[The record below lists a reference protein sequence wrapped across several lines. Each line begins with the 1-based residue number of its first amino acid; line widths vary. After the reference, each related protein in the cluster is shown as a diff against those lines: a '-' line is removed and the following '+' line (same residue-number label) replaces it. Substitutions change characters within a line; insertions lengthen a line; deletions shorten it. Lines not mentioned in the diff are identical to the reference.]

1 MASTNKTTTL
11 DLSQF
16 GGTDKPDW
24 LTDYNEDMGKIDA
37 WATAAKS
44 DINTANNNADSAKVS
59 AQSASTA
66 ATTAVNTATQA
77 LTSADNANAKFT
89 NTVSY
94 SVTISVSGWSGNVTI
109 ALNNA
114 LKLFHLNG
122 IMLGSS
128 TNIEEGTIIG
138 QISDSKAYPSKTITL
153 FGVGAS
159 SDKSPLNIQITPLGE
174 VKAYGSY
181 NNSTSL
187 SMTAC
192 FFNV

>member
-1 MASTNKTTTL
+1 MSSTNKTTTL
-11 DLSQF
+11 VLSQF
-16 GGTDKPDW
+16 TGNDKPDW
-24 LTDYNEDMGKIDA
+24 LTDYNDDMEKIDA
-37 WATAAKS
+37 WASAAES

-94 SVTISVSGWSGNVTI
+94 PVTISVSGWDGNVTI
-109 ALNNA
+109 TLNNA

-122 IMLGSS
+122 IMIGSS
-128 TNIEEGTIIG
+128 TNIKEGTKIG
-138 QISDSKAYPSKTITL
+138 QISDSKAYPSKNITL

-174 VKAYGSY
+174 VKTYGTY
-181 NNSTSL
+181 NNSTTL
-187 SMTAC
+187 NMTAC
-192 FFNV
+192 FFDV

>member
-1 MASTNKTTTL
+1 MASINKTTTL

-16 GGTDKPDW
+16 VGTDKPDW
-24 LTDYNEDMGKIDA
+24 LTDYNEDMEKIDA
-37 WATAAKS
+37 WATTAES

-77 LTSADNANAKFT
+77 LASADNANAKFA

-94 SVTISVSGWSGNVTI
+94 PVTISVGGWSGNVTI

-114 LKLFHLNG
+114 FKLFYING

-128 TNIEEGTIIG
+128 TTIQESTKIG

-174 VKAYGSY
+174 VKAYGTY

-187 SMTAC
+187 NLTSC
-192 FFNV
+192 FFDV

>member
-16 GGTDKPDW
+16 VGTDKPDW
-24 LTDYNEDMGKIDA
+24 LTDYNEDMEKIDA
-37 WATAAKS
+37 WATTAES

-94 SVTISVSGWSGNVTI
+94 PVTISVSGWAGNVTI
-109 ALNNA
+109 TLNNA
-114 LKLFHLNG
+114 LKLFQLNG

-128 TNIEEGTIIG
+128 TNIEEGTKIG

-159 SDKSPLNIQITPLGE
+159 SDKSPLNIQITSLGE
-174 VKAYGSY
+174 VKTYGSY
-181 NNSTSL
+181 NSSTSL
-187 SMTAC
+187 NMSAC

>member
-11 DLSQF
+11 NLSQF
-16 GGTDKPDW
+16 VGNDKPDW
-24 LTDYNEDMGKIDA
+24 LTDYNDDMEKIDT

-44 DINTANNNADSAKVS
+44 DINTANNNANSAKTS

-77 LTSADNANAKFT
+77 LASADNANAKFA

-94 SVTISVSGWSGNVTI
+94 PVTISVGGWSGNVTI

-114 LKLFHLNG
+114 FKLFYING

-128 TNIEEGTIIG
+128 TTIQESSKIG

-174 VKAYGSY
+174 VKAYGTY

-187 SMTAC
+187 NLTSC
-192 FFNV
+192 FFDV

>member
-16 GGTDKPDW
+16 VGTDKPDW
-24 LTDYNEDMGKIDA
+24 LTDYNEDMEKIDA
-37 WATAAKS
+37 WATEAES
-44 DINTANNNADSAKVS
+44 DINTANNNANSAKVS

-94 SVTISVSGWSGNVTI
+94 PVTISVSGWTGNVTI
-109 ALNNA
+109 TLNNA
-114 LKLFHLNG
+114 LKLFQLNG

-128 TNIEEGTIIG
+128 TNIEEDTKIG

-174 VKAYGSY
+174 VKTYGTY
-181 NNSTSL
+181 NSSTSL
-187 SMTAC
+187 NMSAC

>member
-16 GGTDKPDW
+16 VGTDKPDW
-24 LTDYNEDMGKIDA
+24 LTDYNDDMEKIDT

-44 DINTANNNADSAKVS
+44 DINTANNNANSAKTS

-77 LTSADNANAKFT
+77 LASADNANAKFA

-94 SVTISVSGWSGNVTI
+94 PVTISVSGWTGNVTI

-114 LKLFHLNG
+114 FKLFYING

-128 TNIEEGTIIG
+128 TTIQESTKIG

-174 VKAYGSY
+174 VKAYGTY

-187 SMTAC
+187 NLTSC
-192 FFNV
+192 FFDV

>member
-16 GGTDKPDW
+16 VGTDKPDW
-24 LTDYNEDMGKIDA
+24 LTDYNEDMEKIDA
-37 WATAAKS
+37 WATSAES

-94 SVTISVSGWSGNVTI
+94 PVTISVSGWTGGVTI
-109 ALNNA
+109 TLNNA

-128 TNIEEGTIIG
+128 TNIKEGTKIG

-174 VKAYGSY
+174 VKTYGTY
-181 NNSTSL
+181 NSSTSL
-187 SMTAC
+187 NMSAC

>member
-16 GGTDKPDW
+16 VGTDKPDW
-24 LTDYNEDMGKIDA
+24 LTDYNEDMEKIDA
-37 WATAAKS
+37 WATTAES

-94 SVTISVSGWSGNVTI
+94 PVTISVSGWAGNVTI
-109 ALNNA
+109 TLNNA

-128 TNIEEGTIIG
+128 TNIEEGTKIG

-174 VKAYGSY
+174 VKAYGTY
-181 NNSTSL
+181 NNSTTL
-187 SMTAC
+187 NMTAC

>member
-11 DLSQF
+11 NLSQF
-16 GGTDKPDW
+16 VGNDKPDW
-24 LTDYNEDMGKIDA
+24 LTDYNDDMEKIDT

-44 DINTANNNADSAKVS
+44 DINTANNNANSAKTS

-77 LTSADNANAKFT
+77 LASADNANAKFA

-94 SVTISVSGWSGNVTI
+94 PVTISVGGWSGNVTI

-114 LKLFHLNG
+114 FKLFYING

-128 TNIEEGTIIG
+128 TTIQESTKIG

-174 VKAYGSY
+174 VKAYGTY

-187 SMTAC
+187 NLTSC
-192 FFNV
+192 FFDV

>member
-16 GGTDKPDW
+16 VGTDKPDW
-24 LTDYNEDMGKIDA
+24 LTDYNEDMEKIDA
-37 WATAAKS
+37 WATTAES

-77 LTSADNANAKFT
+77 LASADNANAKFA

-94 SVTISVSGWSGNVTI
+94 PVTISVGGWSGNVTI

-114 LKLFHLNG
+114 FKLFYING

-128 TNIEEGTIIG
+128 TTIQESTKIG

-174 VKAYGSY
+174 VKAYGTY

-187 SMTAC
+187 NLTSC
-192 FFNV
+192 FFDV

>member
-11 DLSQF
+11 NLSQF
-16 GGTDKPDW
+16 VGNDKPDW
-24 LTDYNEDMGKIDA
+24 LTDYNDDMEKIDT
-37 WATAAKS
+37 WATTAES

-77 LTSADNANAKFT
+77 LTSADNANAKFA

-94 SVTISVSGWSGNVTI
+94 PVTISVSGWSGNVTI
-109 ALNNA
+109 TLNNA
-114 LKLFHLNG
+114 LKLFYLNG

-128 TNIEEGTIIG
+128 TTIQESTKIG

-174 VKAYGSY
+174 VKAYGTY

-187 SMTAC
+187 NLTSC
-192 FFNV
+192 FFDV

>member
-24 LTDYNEDMGKIDA
+24 LTDYNEDMEKIDA
-37 WATAAKS
+37 WATAAES

-94 SVTISVSGWSGNVTI
+94 PVTISVSGWTGNVTI
-109 ALNNA
+109 TLNNA

-128 TNIEEGTIIG
+128 TNIEEGTKIG
-138 QISDSKAYPSKTITL
+138 QISDSKAYPSNTITL

-174 VKAYGSY
+174 VKTYGSY
-181 NNSTSL
+181 NSSTSL
-187 SMTAC
+187 NMTAC

>member
-11 DLSQF
+11 NLSQF
-16 GGTDKPDW
+16 VGNDKPDW
-24 LTDYNEDMGKIDA
+24 LTDYNDDMEKIDT
-37 WATAAKS
+37 WATTAES

-77 LTSADNANAKFT
+77 LTSADNANAKFA

-94 SVTISVSGWSGNVTI
+94 PVTISVSGWSGNVTI
-109 ALNNA
+109 TLNNA
-114 LKLFHLNG
+114 LKLFYLNG
-122 IMLGSS
+122 IMIGSS
-128 TNIEEGTIIG
+128 TTIQENTKIG

-174 VKAYGSY
+174 VKAYGTY

-187 SMTAC
+187 NLTSC
-192 FFNV
+192 FFGV

>member
-16 GGTDKPDW
+16 VGTDKPDW
-24 LTDYNEDMGKIDA
+24 LTDYNDDMEKIDT

-44 DINTANNNADSAKVS
+44 DINTANNNANSAKTS

-77 LTSADNANAKFT
+77 LASADNANAKFA

-94 SVTISVSGWSGNVTI
+94 PVTISVSGWTGNVTI

-114 LKLFHLNG
+114 FKLFYING

-128 TNIEEGTIIG
+128 TTIQESTKIG

-174 VKAYGSY
+174 VKAYGTY

-187 SMTAC
+187 TLTSC
-192 FFNV
+192 FFDV

>member
-11 DLSQF
+11 GLSQF
-16 GGTDKPDW
+16 VGTDKPDW
-24 LTDYNEDMGKIDA
+24 LTDYNEDMEKIDA
-37 WATAAKS
+37 WATTAES

-94 SVTISVSGWSGNVTI
+94 SVTISVSGWAGNVTI
-109 ALNNA
+109 TLNNA
-114 LKLFHLNG
+114 LKLFQLSG
-122 IMLGSS
+122 IMLGSA
-128 TNIEEGTIIG
+128 TNIEEGTKIG

-174 VKAYGSY
+174 VKAYGTY
-181 NNSTSL
+181 NSSASL
-187 SMTAC
+187 NMTVC
-192 FFNV
+192 FFDV

>member
-1 MASTNKTTTL
+1 MSSTNKTTTL
-11 DLSQF
+11 VLSQF
-16 GGTDKPDW
+16 TGNDKPDW
-24 LTDYNEDMGKIDA
+24 LTDYNDDMEKIDA
-37 WATAAKS
+37 WATTVVS

-109 ALNNA
+109 TLNNA
-114 LKLFHLNG
+114 LKLFYLNG

-128 TNIEEGTIIG
+128 TNIGEGTKIG

-174 VKAYGSY
+174 VKTYGTY
-181 NNSTSL
+181 NSSTSL
-187 SMTAC
+187 NMTAC

>member
-11 DLSQF
+11 NLSQF
-16 GGTDKPDW
+16 VGNDKPDW
-24 LTDYNEDMGKIDA
+24 LTDYNDDMEKIDT
-37 WATAAKS
+37 WATTAES

-77 LTSADNANAKFT
+77 LTSADNANAKFA

-94 SVTISVSGWSGNVTI
+94 PVTISVSGWRGNVTI
-109 ALNNA
+109 TLNNA
-114 LKLFHLNG
+114 LKLFYLNG
-122 IMLGSS
+122 IMIGSS
-128 TNIEEGTIIG
+128 TTIQEDTKIG

-153 FGVGAS
+153 FGIGAS

-174 VKAYGSY
+174 VKAYGTYS
-181 NNSTSL
+181 NSTSL
-187 SMTAC
+187 NLTSC
-192 FFNV
+192 FFDV

>member
-11 DLSQF
+11 NLSQF
-16 GGTDKPDW
+16 VGNDKPDW
-24 LTDYNEDMGKIDA
+24 LTDYNDDMEKIDT

-44 DINTANNNADSAKVS
+44 DINTANNNANSAKTS

-77 LTSADNANAKFT
+77 LASADNANAKFA

-94 SVTISVSGWSGNVTI
+94 PVTISVGGWSGNVTI

-114 LKLFHLNG
+114 LKLFYING

-128 TNIEEGTIIG
+128 TTIQESTKIG

-159 SDKSPLNIQITPLGE
+159 SDKSPLNIQITTLGE
-174 VKAYGSY
+174 VKAYGTY

-187 SMTAC
+187 NLTSC
-192 FFNV
+192 FFDV

>member
-11 DLSQF
+11 NLSQF
-16 GGTDKPDW
+16 VGNDKPDW
-24 LTDYNEDMGKIDA
+24 LTDYNDDMEKIDT
-37 WATAAKS
+37 WATTAES

-77 LTSADNANAKFT
+77 LTSADNANAKFA

-94 SVTISVSGWSGNVTI
+94 PVTISVSGWSGNVTI
-109 ALNNA
+109 TLNNA
-114 LKLFHLNG
+114 LKLFYLNG
-122 IMLGSS
+122 IMIGSS
-128 TNIEEGTIIG
+128 TTIQEDTKIG

-153 FGVGAS
+153 FGIGAS

-174 VKAYGSY
+174 VKAYGTY

-187 SMTAC
+187 NLTSC
-192 FFNV
+192 FFDV

>member
-11 DLSQF
+11 NLSQF
-16 GGTDKPDW
+16 VGNDKPDW
-24 LTDYNEDMGKIDA
+24 LTDYNDDMEKIDT
-37 WATAAKS
+37 WATTAES

-77 LTSADNANAKFT
+77 LTSADNANAKFA

-94 SVTISVSGWSGNVTI
+94 PVTISVSGWSGNVTI
-109 ALNNA
+109 TLNNA
-114 LKLFHLNG
+114 LKLFYLNG
-122 IMLGSS
+122 IMIGSP
-128 TNIEEGTIIG
+128 TTIQENTKIG

-153 FGVGAS
+153 FGIGAS
-159 SDKSPLNIQITPLGE
+159 SDKSPLSVQITPLGE
-174 VKAYGSY
+174 VKAYGTY

-187 SMTAC
+187 NLTSC
-192 FFNV
+192 FFDV

>member
-11 DLSQF
+11 NLSQF
-16 GGTDKPDW
+16 VGNDKPDW
-24 LTDYNEDMGKIDA
+24 LTDYNDDMEKIDT

-44 DINTANNNADSAKVS
+44 DINTANNNANSAKTS

-77 LTSADNANAKFT
+77 LASADNANAKFA

-94 SVTISVSGWSGNVTI
+94 PVTISVGGWSGNVTI
-109 ALNNA
+109 VLNNA
-114 LKLFHLNG
+114 LKLFYLNG

-128 TNIEEGTIIG
+128 TNIEEGTKIG

-174 VKAYGSY
+174 VKTYGTY
-181 NNSTSL
+181 NSSTSL
-187 SMTAC
+187 NMTAC

>member
-11 DLSQF
+11 NLSQF
-16 GGTDKPDW
+16 VGNDKPDW
-24 LTDYNEDMGKIDA
+24 LTDYNDDMEKIDT
-37 WATAAKS
+37 WATTAES

-77 LTSADNANAKFT
+77 LASADNANAKFA

-94 SVTISVSGWSGNVTI
+94 PVTISVSGWSGSVTI
-109 ALNNA
+109 TLNNA
-114 LKLFHLNG
+114 LKLFYLNG
-122 IMLGSS
+122 IMIGSS
-128 TNIEEGTIIG
+128 TTIQEGTKIG

-153 FGVGAS
+153 FGIGAS

-174 VKAYGSY
+174 VKAYGTY

-187 SMTAC
+187 NLTSC
-192 FFNV
+192 FFDV

>member
-11 DLSQF
+11 GLSQF
-16 GGTDKPDW
+16 VGTDKPDW
-24 LTDYNEDMGKIDA
+24 LTDYNRDMEKIDA
-37 WATAAKS
+37 WATTAVS

-94 SVTISVSGWSGNVTI
+94 PVKISVSGWSGDVTI
-109 ALNNA
+109 TLNNA
-114 LKLFHLNG
+114 LKLFYLNG
-122 IMLGSS
+122 IMIGTSA
-128 TNIEEGTIIG
+128 TIQEGTKIG
-138 QISDSKAYPSKTITL
+138 QISNSNAYPSKTITL
-153 FGVGAS
+153 FGIGAS

-174 VKAYGSY
+174 VKVYGTY

-187 SMTAC
+187 NMTAC

>member
-11 DLSQF
+11 NLSQF
-16 GGTDKPDW
+16 VGNDKPDW
-24 LTDYNEDMGKIDA
+24 LTDYNDDMEKIDT

-44 DINTANNNADSAKVS
+44 DINTANNNANSAKTS

-77 LTSADNANAKFT
+77 LASADNANAKFA

-94 SVTISVSGWSGNVTI
+94 PVTISVGGWNGNVTI

-114 LKLFHLNG
+114 FKLFYING

-128 TNIEEGTIIG
+128 TTIQESTKIG

-174 VKAYGSY
+174 VKAYGTY

-187 SMTAC
+187 NLTSC
-192 FFNV
+192 FFDV

>member
-16 GGTDKPDW
+16 VGTDKPDW
-24 LTDYNEDMGKIDA
+24 LTDYNEDMEKIDA
-37 WATAAKS
+37 WATTAES

-66 ATTAVNTATQA
+66 ANTAVNTATQA

-94 SVTISVSGWSGNVTI
+94 PVTISVSGWSGNVTI
-109 ALNNA
+109 TLNNA
-114 LKLFHLNG
+114 LKLFYLNG

-128 TNIEEGTIIG
+128 TNIEEDTKIG

-174 VKAYGSY
+174 VKVYGTY
-181 NNSTSL
+181 NSSTSL
-187 SMTAC
+187 NMTAC

>member
-1 MASTNKTTTL
+1 MASINKTTTL

-16 GGTDKPDW
+16 VGTDKPDW
-24 LTDYNEDMGKIDA
+24 LTDYNEDMEKIDA
-37 WATAAKS
+37 WATVAES

-77 LTSADNANAKFT
+77 LASADNANAKFA

-94 SVTISVSGWSGNVTI
+94 PVTISVGGWSGNVTI

-114 LKLFHLNG
+114 FKLFYING

-128 TNIEEGTIIG
+128 TTIQESTKIG

-174 VKAYGSY
+174 VKAYGTY

-187 SMTAC
+187 NLTSC
-192 FFNV
+192 FFDV

>member
-16 GGTDKPDW
+16 VGTDKPDW
-24 LTDYNEDMGKIDA
+24 LTDYNEDMEKIDA
-37 WATAAKS
+37 WATTAES

-66 ATTAVNTATQA
+66 ANTAVNTATQA

-94 SVTISVSGWSGNVTI
+94 PVTISVSGWTGNVTI
-109 ALNNA
+109 TLNNA

-128 TNIEEGTIIG
+128 TNIEEGTKIG

-181 NNSTSL
+181 NSSTSL
-187 SMTAC
+187 NMTAC

>member
-11 DLSQF
+11 NLSQF
-16 GGTDKPDW
+16 VGNDKPDW
-24 LTDYNEDMGKIDA
+24 LTDYNDDMEKIDT
-37 WATAAKS
+37 WATAAES
-44 DINTANNNADSAKVS
+44 DIDTANNNANSAKTS

-77 LTSADNANAKFT
+77 LASADNANAKFA

-94 SVTISVSGWSGNVTI
+94 PVTISVSGWNGNVTI

-114 LKLFHLNG
+114 LKLFYING

-128 TNIEEGTIIG
+128 TTIQEGTKIG

-174 VKAYGSY
+174 VKAYGTY

-187 SMTAC
+187 NMTAC

>member
-11 DLSQF
+11 NLSQF
-16 GGTDKPDW
+16 VGNDKPDW
-24 LTDYNEDMGKIDA
+24 LTDYNDDMEKIDT

-44 DINTANNNADSAKVS
+44 DINTANNNANSAKTS

-94 SVTISVSGWSGNVTI
+94 SVTISVSGWTGNVNIT
-109 ALNNA
+109 LNNA
-114 LKLFHLNG
+114 LKLFQLNG

-128 TNIEEGTIIG
+128 TNIEEGTKIG

-174 VKAYGSY
+174 VKTYGTY
-181 NNSTSL
+181 NSSTSL
-187 SMTAC
+187 NMTAC